1 MMKRKI
7 LATLMLVW
15 RIGMAGLVEG
25 FQTAVVFPVS
35 SVEHVDL
42 RNQVL
47 TFKTQDGQV
56 RMFRVAQSVGMK
68 RESFAKGELV
78 RIEVDLDDQIVNIVK
93 LAQTSL
99 SDRGAI
105 RQK

>member
-1 MMKRKI
+1 MNRQI
-7 LATLMLVW
+7 LATLMFVW
-15 RIGMAGLVEG
+15 GIGAVSLAQG
-25 FQTAVVFPVS
+25 FQTAAVFPVS
-35 SVEHVDL
+35 SVEHVDP

-68 RESFAKGELV
+68 RESFAKGDLV
-78 RIEVDLDDQIVNIVK
+78 RIEVDLDDQIVNIAK
-93 LAQTSL
+93 ITQTSR
-99 SDRGAI
+99 SDRGAL

>member
-1 MMKRKI
+1 MTRKI
-7 LATLMLVW
+7 LATLMFVW
-15 RIGMAGLVEG
+15 GIGLVSLAQA
-25 FQTAVVFPVS
+25 FQTAVGFPVS
-35 SVEHVDL
+35 SVEHVDS

-68 RESFAKGELV
+68 RESLAKGDLV

-93 LAQTSL
+93 LTQTSL
-99 SDRGAI
+99 SDREAL
-105 RQK
+105 RRK

>member
-1 MMKRKI
+1 MKRQI
-7 LATLMLVW
+7 LATLMFVWGIGSVTLVQ
-15 RIGMAGLVEG
+15 G

-35 SVEHVDL
+35 SVEHVDS

-47 TFKTQDGQV
+47 TFKTQEGQV

-68 RESFAKGELV
+68 RESFAKGDLV

-93 LAQTSL
+93 IAQTSL
-99 SDRGAI
+99 SDRGAV
-105 RQK
+105 RPK

>member
-1 MMKRKI
+1 MKRTI
-7 LATLMLVW
+7 LAALMFVW
-15 RIGMAGLVEG
+15 GIGMVSLAQG
-25 FQTAVVFPVS
+25 FQTAMVFPVS
-35 SVEHVDL
+35 SVEHVDS

-93 LAQTSL
+93 LTQTSL
-99 SDRGAI
+99 SGRDAVR
-105 RQK
+105 RK

>member
-1 MMKRKI
+1 MKRQL
-7 LATLMLVW
+7 LATLMFVW
-15 RIGMAGLVEG
+15 GIGAMGLVQA

-35 SVEHVDL
+35 SVEHVDS

-68 RESFAKGELV
+68 RESFAKGDLV
-78 RIEVDLDDQIVNIVK
+78 RIEVDLDDQIVTIAK
-93 LAQTSL
+93 IAQTSL
-99 SDRGAI
+99 SDRGSL

>member
-1 MMKRKI
+1 MTRKI
-7 LATLMLVW
+7 LATLMFVW
-15 RIGMAGLVEG
+15 GIGTAGLVQA
-25 FQTAVVFPVS
+25 FQTAAVFPVS
-35 SVEHVDL
+35 SVEHVDS

-68 RESFAKGELV
+68 RESFTKGDLV

-93 LAQTSL
+93 IAQTSL
-99 SDRGAI
+99 SDRGAL
-105 RQK
+105 RYK

>member
-1 MMKRKI
+1 MMTRKI
-7 LATLMLVW
+7 LATLMFVW
-15 RIGMAGLVEG
+15 GIGLVSLAQA

-35 SVEHVDL
+35 SVEHVDS

-68 RESFAKGELV
+68 RESLAKGDLV

-93 LAQTSL
+93 LTQTSL
-99 SDRGAI
+99 SDREAL
-105 RQK
+105 RRK

>member
-1 MMKRKI
+1 MTRKI
-7 LATLMLVW
+7 LATLMFVW
-15 RIGMAGLVEG
+15 GIGLDSLAQA

-35 SVEHVDL
+35 SVEHVDS

-68 RESFAKGELV
+68 RESLAKGDLV

-93 LAQTSL
+93 LTQTSL
-99 SDRGAI
+99 SDREAL
-105 RQK
+105 RRK

>member
-1 MMKRKI
+1 MTRKI
-7 LATLMLVW
+7 LATLMFVW
-15 RIGMAGLVEG
+15 GIGLVSLAQA

-35 SVEHVDL
+35 SVEHVDS

-68 RESFAKGELV
+68 RESLAKGDLV

-93 LAQTSL
+93 LTQTSL
-99 SDRGAI
+99 SDREAL
-105 RQK
+105 RHK

>member
-1 MMKRKI
+1 MTRKI
-7 LATLMLVW
+7 LATLMFVW
-15 RIGMAGLVEG
+15 GIGLVSLAQA

-35 SVEHVDL
+35 SVEHVDS

-68 RESFAKGELV
+68 RESLAKGDLV

-93 LAQTSL
+93 LTQTSL
-99 SDRGAI
+99 SDREAL
-105 RQK
+105 RRK

>member
-1 MMKRKI
+1 MTRKI
-7 LATLMLVW
+7 LATLMFVW
-15 RIGMAGLVEG
+15 SIGLVSLAQA

-35 SVEHVDL
+35 SVEHVDS

-68 RESFAKGELV
+68 RESLAKGDLV

-93 LAQTSL
+93 LTQTSL
-99 SDRGAI
+99 SDREAL
-105 RQK
+105 RRK

>member
-1 MMKRKI
+1 MF
-7 LATLMLVW
+7 VW
-15 RIGMAGLVEG
+15 GIGLVSLAQA

-35 SVEHVDL
+35 SVEHVDS

-68 RESFAKGELV
+68 RESLAKGDLV

-93 LAQTSL
+93 LTQTSL
-99 SDRGAI
+99 SDREAL
-105 RQK
+105 RRK

>member
-1 MMKRKI
+1 MFVLGI
-7 LATLMLVW
+7 
-15 RIGMAGLVEG
+15 GLVSLAQA

-35 SVEHVDL
+35 SVEHVDS

-68 RESFAKGELV
+68 RESLAKGDLV

-93 LAQTSL
+93 LTQTSL
-99 SDRGAI
+99 SDREAL
-105 RQK
+105 RRK